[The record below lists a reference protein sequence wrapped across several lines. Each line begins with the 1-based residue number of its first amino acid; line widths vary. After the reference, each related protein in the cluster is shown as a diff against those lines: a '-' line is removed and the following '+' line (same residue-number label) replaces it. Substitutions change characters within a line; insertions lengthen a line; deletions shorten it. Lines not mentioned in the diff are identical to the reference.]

1 MDLSCPP
8 SLFLQIFAAFLL
20 TNIQKW
26 LIEIVNIDLDEKV
39 SLKDGFYMLLQKN
52 TKIFAHPVKRFR
64 SFFVQISFTRAH
76 FKGLIKYVPLVK
88 LPYYQHR
95 HNYKISMGL

>member
-1 MDLSCPP
+1 MFVHYRKHILRLLQMDLSCPP

-39 SLKDGFYMLLQKN
+39 SLKDGF
-52 TKIFAHPVKRFR
+52 
-64 SFFVQISFTRAH
+64 
-76 FKGLIKYVPLVK
+76 
-88 LPYYQHR
+88 
-95 HNYKISMGL
+95 

>member
-52 TKIFAHPVKRFR
+52 TKFLHILLYF
-64 SFFVQISFTRAH
+64 Q
-76 FKGLIKYVPLVK
+76 
-88 LPYYQHR
+88 
-95 HNYKISMGL
+95 